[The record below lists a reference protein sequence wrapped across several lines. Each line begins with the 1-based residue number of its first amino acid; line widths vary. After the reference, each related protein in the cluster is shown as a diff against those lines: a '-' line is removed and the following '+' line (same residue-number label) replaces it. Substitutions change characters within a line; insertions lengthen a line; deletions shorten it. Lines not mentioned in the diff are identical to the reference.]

1 MKIHKPLDEMTMEE
15 MFEAVAD
22 PTSPHYIQFSP
33 DIEDE
38 PEQID
43 YYDETLDLMADL
55 SEASLEQLFKY
66 ASTL

>member
-1 MKIHKPLDEMTMEE
+1 MKELKDMTMEE

-22 PTSPHYIQFSP
+22 PTSPYYIQPTP

-38 PEQID
+38 PAQID
-43 YYDETLDLMADL
+43 YYDETLNLMADL
-55 SEASLEQLFKY
+55 SEASLEKLFKY